1 MAALVNVKGLRK
13 SFGDLEILNGID
25 LDVEAGEVVSIIGP
39 SGSGKT
45 TILRCINL
53 LERPD
58 GGRIEVDGQVLC
70 DDGPGGRIKFASKG
84 EIRKIREEVGMVFQR
99 FNLFPHMTALENVIE
114 APIAVKGMDKAAAKT
129 RALELLDSVGLSHR
143 ADHYPLQMS
152 GGQQQRV
159 AIARALAMDPRV
171 MLFDEVT
178 SAVDPELAGEILLV
192 MKHLAEQGMTMIV
205 VTHEMGFAADVS
217 DRVLFIDHGRV
228 VEEGAARQ
236 VLGAPRE
243 ERTRAFLKAV
253 LERAPM
259 AEEDEDDDLVDDR
272 AADEPSWGADPLAA
286 VKSSEAETVARLQS
300 EVEELRRRL
309 AETEGTSGDTSA
321 GGSAGLSEGRQ
332 PDRAGPEGGR

>member
-1 MAALVNVKGLRK
+1 MAPLVKVEGLTK
-13 SFGDLEILNGID
+13 SFGDNQILNGID
-25 LDVEAGEVVSIIGP
+25 LEVESGEVISIIGP

-45 TILRCINL
+45 TILRCLNL

-58 GGRIEVDGQVLC
+58 GGRIEIDGQMLC
-70 DDGPGGRIKFASKG
+70 EDGANGKIHFAGKS
-84 EIRKIREEVGMVFQR
+84 EIRKVREEVGMVFQR

-114 APIAVKGMDKAAAKT
+114 APVAVKGADKSVAKA
-129 RALELLDSVGLSHR
+129 RAHELLESVGLSHR

-159 AIARALAMDPRV
+159 AIARALAMDPMV

-217 DRVLFIDHGRV
+217 DRVLFIDHGLV
-228 VEEGAARQ
+228 VEQGKASQ
-236 VLGAPRE
+236 VLGSPQHD
-243 ERTRAFLKAV
+243 RTKAFLKAV

-259 AEEDEDDDLVDDR
+259 AEETD
-272 AADEPSWGADPLAA
+272 DEPSVVSEESWGPTSGPGA
-286 VKSSEAETVARLQS
+286 SEQIANLESEVARLRR
-300 EVEELRRRL
+300 ELD
-309 AETEGTSGDTSA
+309 AATATNEPTESG
-321 GGSAGLSEGRQ
+321 Q
-332 PDRAGPEGGR
+332 

>member
-1 MAALVNVKGLRK
+1 MAPLVKVEGLTK
-13 SFGDLEILNGID
+13 SFGDNQILNGID
-25 LDVEAGEVVSIIGP
+25 LEVESGEVISIIGP

-45 TILRCINL
+45 TILRCLNL

-58 GGRIEVDGQVLC
+58 GGRIEIDGQMLC
-70 DDGPGGRIKFASKG
+70 EDGANGKIHFAGKS
-84 EIRKIREEVGMVFQR
+84 EIRKVREEVGMVFQR

-114 APIAVKGMDKAAAKT
+114 APVAVKGADKSVAKA
-129 RALELLDSVGLSHR
+129 RALELLESVGLSHR

-159 AIARALAMDPRV
+159 AIARALAMDPTV

-217 DRVLFIDHGRV
+217 DRVLFIDHGLV
-228 VEEGAARQ
+228 VEQGKASQ
-236 VLGAPRE
+236 VLGSPQHD
-243 ERTRAFLKAV
+243 RTKAFLKAV

-259 AEEDEDDDLVDDR
+259 AVEGEPIDESTT
-272 AADEPSWGADPLAA
+272 SW
-286 VKSSEAETVARLQS
+286 
-300 EVEELRRRL
+300 
-309 AETEGTSGDTSA
+309 
-321 GGSAGLSEGRQ
+321 
-332 PDRAGPEGGR
+332 

>member
-1 MAALVNVKGLRK
+1 MAPLDNAAPLVKVEGLTK
-13 SFGDLEILNGID
+13 SFGDNQILQGID
-25 LDVEAGEVVSIIGP
+25 LEVAAGEVVSIIGP

-45 TILRCINL
+45 TILRCLNL

-58 GGRIEVDGQVLC
+58 GGRIEIDGQMLC
-70 DDGPGGRIKFASKG
+70 EDGANGKITFAGRS
-84 EIRKIREEVGMVFQR
+84 EIRKVREEVGMVFQR

-114 APIAVKGMDKAAAKT
+114 APMAVKGADKSVAKK

-159 AIARALAMDPRV
+159 AIARALAMEPTV

-192 MKHLAEQGMTMIV
+192 MKQLAEQGMTMIV

-217 DRVLFIDHGRV
+217 DRVLFIDHGLV
-228 VEEGAARQ
+228 VEEGKARQ
-236 VLGAPRE
+236 VLGSPE
-243 ERTRAFLKAV
+243 QERTRAFLKAV

-259 AEEDEDDDLVDDR
+259 AEEGSEDESIDG
-272 AADEPSWGADPLAA
+272 ATSWQSGDATHGAEEIARL
-286 VKSSEAETVARLQS
+286 EAE
-300 EVEELRRRL
+300 VEDLRRKL
-309 AETEGTSGDTSA
+309 SDVEGHGN
-321 GGSAGLSEGRQ
+321 GSEQGN
-332 PDRAGPEGGR
+332 